1 MLPGDH
7 QYKEGGN
14 TMAARIGGSK
24 APISI
29 IVILVIILAV
39 AGIFSK
45 YLVETNN
52 AGYIKIRQMPVSGTL
67 GVYTDAGMFGQWF
80 GLVTEYQQAGTYSF
94 TDEALPTDQL
104 KDSAVS
110 AAVEVR
116 FNDGGI
122 ARLTGNARFEL
133 PLEPAAMTKIHNKFR
148 SYDHISQSLVK
159 PAIGEALILTASLMS
174 AEESYSGRRAEFS
187 QLAWDQVLNG
197 VYITESEERET
208 VDPTTG
214 EKKNKRIVH
223 IKYDNEGKP
232 VRKQNSLALYEI
244 RITQFFLDKD
254 FGYESGVLQQISNQ
268 RDAMMKTVAAK
279 AEAEKS
285 QQDRLTA
292 EAQGQA
298 NVMTA
303 KYEAEVEKER
313 AVVEARKR
321 KEVAETEAAQRLEVA
336 KLDKTAAEEYKQMQL
351 LRADG
356 DAEYKRRVMQA
367 DGALAQKLEAWI
379 DVNKR
384 YAQAIENYKGNWV
397 PNLVM
402 GGSGT
407 GSTMGSQD
415 LINLLTAKT
424 AKELALDLSLPT
436 GSTNAPQ

>member
-1 MLPGDH
+1 M
-7 QYKEGGN
+7 
-14 TMAARIGGSK
+14 
-24 APISI
+24 SI
-29 IVILVIILAV
+29 IIVLVIILAV

-52 AGYIKIRQMPVSGTL
+52 AGYIKIRQMPVTGTL
-67 GVYTDAGMFGQWF
+67 DVYTDPGMFGQWF
-80 GLVTEYQQAGTYSF
+80 GMVTEYKRAGTYSF
-94 TDEALPTDQL
+94 TDQASDKQKE
-104 KDSAVS
+104 DSAIS
-110 AAVEVR
+110 DAVLVR

-122 ARLTGNARFEL
+122 ARLSGNARFEL
-133 PLEPAAMTKIHNKFR
+133 PLEPGAMIKIHNEFR
-148 SYDHISQSLVK
+148 SYDHITQSLVK
-159 PAIGEALILTASLMS
+159 PAIAEALILTASLMS

-187 QLAWDQVLNG
+187 QLAWDQVLHG
-197 VYITESEERET
+197 IYITESEEQEIT
-208 VDPTTG
+208 DEATG

-223 IKYDNEGKP
+223 IKYDAEGQP
-232 VRKQNSLALYEI
+232 VRKENSLAAVNI
-244 RITQFFLDKD
+244 RISQFFLDKD
-254 FGYESGVLQQISNQ
+254 FGYEEGVLQQISNQ

-279 AEAEKS
+279 AEAEKA

-321 KEVAETEAAQRLEVA
+321 KEVAETEASQRLEVA
-336 KLDKTAAEEYKQMQL
+336 KLDKMAAEQYKQEKL

-367 DGALAQKLEAWI
+367 DGALAQKLDAWI

-402 GGSGT
+402 GDNGGT
-407 GSTMGSQD
+407 GTMGSQD

-424 AKELALDLSLPT
+424 AQELALDLTLPK
-436 GSTNAPQ
+436 GSTRAPQ

>member
-1 MLPGDH
+1 
-7 QYKEGGN
+7 
-14 TMAARIGGSK
+14 MAAKVGGSK

-29 IVILVIILAV
+29 VIVLVIILAV

-45 YLVETNN
+45 YLVETNI
-52 AGYIKIRQMPVSGTL
+52 AGYIKIRQMPVTGTL
-67 GVYTDAGMFGQWF
+67 DIYSDPGMFGQWF
-80 GLVTEYQQAGTYSF
+80 GMVTEYKQAGTYSF
-94 TDEALPTDQL
+94 TDEATQ
-104 KDSAVS
+104 KQGEDSAIS
-110 AAVEVR
+110 PAVEVR
-116 FNDGGI
+116 FNDGGM
-122 ARLTGNARFEL
+122 ARLSGNARFEL
-133 PLEPAAMTKIHNKFR
+133 PLDPTAMTRIHNKFR
-148 SYDHISQSLVK
+148 SYDHITQSLVK
-159 PAIGEALILTASLMS
+159 PAIAEALILTASLMS

-208 VDPTTG
+208 VDEITG

-223 IKYDNEGKP
+223 IKYDDEGKP
-232 VRKQNSLALYEI
+232 VRKENSLATFDI
-244 RITQFFLDKD
+244 RISQFFLDKD
-254 FGYESGVLQQISNQ
+254 FGYEQGVLQQISNQ

-321 KEVAETEAAQRLEVA
+321 KEVAETEATQRLEVA
-336 KLDKTAAEEYKQMQL
+336 KLDRTAAEEYKQMQIL
-351 LRADG
+351 KAEG
-356 DAEYKRRVMQA
+356 DSEYKRRVMQA
-367 DGALAQKLEAWI
+367 DGALAQKLDAWI

-402 GGSGT
+402 GGGAGST
-407 GSTMGSQD
+407 GTMGSQD

-424 AKELALDLSLPT
+424 AQELALDLSLPKGNT
-436 GSTNAPQ
+436 RPPQ